1 MNEFSDSEILRG
13 TRKRTEYLND
23 QRARLA
29 LHIPRQDGGV
39 MQIPLLN
46 DTKAT
51 KEQEDIQRNTLIA
64 IVPLARLPG
73 YDAPQQSPRGA
84 FPRRG
89 RVYVFWKNVLWREL
103 ETDGEGQ
110 LFEVDLSHWRA
121 VAESNGEADQREAA
135 GVKQYAI
142 LLPMLLQSRF
152 VADQFMVAYS
162 ELTWT
167 WEYIKWLES
176 DPAHIKSRCQ
186 HIARAWDTAVV
197 GSEQWK
203 TTQANPSLP
212 MTRLKSGLRARDFN
226 IESALEHPL
235 DFTPAF
241 TKFDETTL
249 MKRLQVRQEELA
261 THLKQTPPS
270 PLPETES
277 SVDLLDAY
285 NLRSNNHLVGV
296 ILEDPLFAVRH
307 ATSQIR
313 HHAAYL
319 QTLNALVLHQPYGRY
334 AQVLYSVLGGPLS
347 SLKDEI
353 DLPKLHEAVF
363 EQDRRNCRTRIA
375 AHLERLIGLLD
386 KKTPNVLLDWTH
398 RQDEALLEPY
408 SLMAEVLDVLNQL
421 PTRADAMCI
430 NKESEPLLKAVN
442 SLIQGLL
449 KAEHPLGEL
458 LLSKN
463 AEQPPEVVRRLMA
476 LRDSDQTPEQE
487 AMGLSTLM
495 LSAPLMGN
503 VDWAGAG
510 KGLSYFIGDLL
521 DIFGASVVAHI
532 SRLSQSAS
540 NISLDRVF
548 APTFNTLS
556 SLSKKMAGI
565 RLITFGEALERDY
578 VVIGVQGGGLRNGLT
593 EVERSAL
600 TRKNYRYASLHSL
613 SGEKLASTSPKG
625 SQTHKPLTRNLS
637 VIAVAKDHPELA
649 RYSDF
654 RLALSE
660 AGQKLEATKV
670 VPTLMVGFAVY
681 NLMVQ
686 MEATKNFDENGENL
700 RGYFGVGSAIAD
712 LIAAIGNHSKLIFG
726 AKAEQYLIK
735 PSIDVSRIST
745 AWAARLRR
753 QTGSSKLSLLRGIGS
768 AATVF
773 GAAISAW
780 DAYRAFSD
788 GNGLQAAAYLAVT
801 AGTGAWGAYALGLT
815 INPYALII
823 GVVLALGGAIV
834 ANLLA
839 DSDAELVTRNGP
851 FGIYFSKTQ
860 DELTGKAKLYKHLK
874 DPLIAY
880 QQLVGIIGKPQV
892 KAMRLAEW
900 SDQATTEHMQ
910 IIEHADQK
918 RLRARPYTP
927 HSQTTRPDTQALNDS
942 DWVVIVSSPLLAM
955 FGHDEQQLQ
964 LFGEE
969 FYSSLDTG
977 QAFAV
982 RQYRR
987 QATGSPKLAAIAL
1000 DASSMIYVLPSF
1012 FETPI
1017 LSMRQRNRYQMTEGV
1032 KTLLQVEL
1040 HSAPHDPPLV
1050 LPQPTPAKWAN
1061 FTAANRRPT
1070 TVNFTDDE
1078 VRYWQVDTNEI
1089 TL

>member
-1 MNEFSDSEILRG
+1 MNEFSDSETLRG
-13 TRKRTEYLND
+13 TRKRTEYLD
-23 QRARLA
+23 DRRARIA

-39 MQIPLLN
+39 VQIPLLS

-73 YDAPQQSPRGA
+73 YDEPRQSPRGA

-89 RVYVFWKNVLWREL
+89 RIYVFWKSVLWREL
-103 ETDGEGQ
+103 EADGEGQ
-110 LFEVDLSHWRA
+110 LFEVDISHWRA
-121 VAESNGEADQREAA
+121 MAEGNGDADQREAI
-135 GVKQYAI
+135 GIKQHAI

-152 VADQFMVAYS
+152 VADQFMMAYS
-162 ELTWT
+162 ELPWT
-167 WEYIKWLES
+167 WEYITWLES

-197 GSEQWK
+197 GSEHWK
-203 TTQANPSLP
+203 TTQANPSVP

-226 IESALEHPL
+226 IESALDDPL

-241 TKFDETTL
+241 TTFDETTL
-249 MKRLQVRQEELA
+249 MKRLQIRQEELA
-261 THLKQTPPS
+261 AHLKQTPPP
-270 PLPETES
+270 PLPKTES
-277 SVDLLDAY
+277 SADLLDTY

-334 AQVLYSVLGGPLS
+334 AQVLYSVLAGPLS

-353 DLPKLHEAVF
+353 DVPKLHEAVF
-363 EQDRRNCRTRIA
+363 EQDRKSCRTRIA
-375 AHLERLIGLLD
+375 MHLERLIGLLD
-386 KKTPNVLLDWTH
+386 KKLPDVLLDWTH
-398 RQDEALLEPY
+398 RYDEALLEPY
-408 SLMAEVLDVLNQL
+408 SLMSEVLAVLNQL

-430 NKESEPLLKAVN
+430 SKESEPLLKSVD
-442 SLIQGLL
+442 SLIKGLL
-449 KAEHPLGEL
+449 KAEHPLGDL
-458 LLSKN
+458 LLSRT
-463 AEQPPEVVRRLMA
+463 AEQPPEAVKRLMA
-476 LRDSDQTPEQE
+476 LRDNDQPPKPE

-495 LSAPLMGN
+495 LGAPLMGD

-548 APTFNTLS
+548 SPTFTTLS

-625 SQTHKPLTRNLS
+625 SQTNKPLTRNLN

-649 RYSDF
+649 RYSNF
-654 RLALSE
+654 RLALSD
-660 AGQKLEATKV
+660 ASRKLEATKV
-670 VPTLMVGFAVY
+670 VPTLMVGFAIY

-686 MEATKNFDENGENL
+686 IEAAKKFGETGESI

-712 LIAAIGNHSKLIFG
+712 LSAAIGNHSNLIFG
-726 AKAEQYLIK
+726 ATTEHYLIK
-735 PSIDVSRIST
+735 PRIDVSRIST
-745 AWAARLRR
+745 TWAARLRQ
-753 QTGSSKLSLLRGIGS
+753 QTGSSKLPLLRGIGGM
-768 AATVF
+768 ATVI

-780 DAYRAFSD
+780 DAYRAFRD

-815 INPYALII
+815 INPCALII
-823 GVVLALGGAIV
+823 GVVLAVGGAIV
-834 ANLLA
+834 ANLLT

-860 DELTGKAKLYKHLK
+860 DESNGKSSPFKHLK

-880 QQLVGIIGKPQV
+880 QQLVGVIGKPRV
-892 KAMRLAEW
+892 TAMRLEEW
-900 SDQATTEHMQ
+900 RDQATIEHVRIM
-910 IIEHADQK
+910 EHADQARS
-918 RLRARPYTP
+918 RLGPHTPY
-927 HSQTTRPDTQALNDS
+927 SQTTRPDLQALNDS

-955 FGHDEQQLQ
+955 FGHDEQHLQ
-964 LFGEE
+964 LFGDE

-987 QATGSPKLAAIAL
+987 QTTSSPKLAAIAL
-1000 DASSMIYVLPSF
+1000 DASSMLYVLPSF
-1012 FETPI
+1012 FETPV
-1017 LSMRQRNRYQMTEGV
+1017 LSMRQRYRYQMTEGV
-1032 KTLLQVEL
+1032 KTFLQAEL
-1040 HSAPHDPPLV
+1040 YSAPNDPPLV
-1050 LPQPTPAKWAN
+1050 LPQPTPAKWAP
-1061 FTAANRRPT
+1061 FTIANRRPIT
-1070 TVNFTDDE
+1070 AGLTDDE
-1078 VRYWQVDTNEI
+1078 VLYWQVDTNEI

>member
-1 MNEFSDSEILRG
+1 MNEFSDSETLRG
-13 TRKRTEYLND
+13 TRKRTEYLD
-23 QRARLA
+23 DRRARIA

-39 MQIPLLN
+39 VQIPLLS

-73 YDAPQQSPRGA
+73 YDEPRQSPRGA

-89 RVYVFWKNVLWREL
+89 RIYVFWKSVLWREL
-103 ETDGEGQ
+103 EADGEGQ
-110 LFEVDLSHWRA
+110 LFEVDISHWRA
-121 VAESNGEADQREAA
+121 MAEGNGDADQREAI
-135 GVKQYAI
+135 GIKQHAI

-152 VADQFMVAYS
+152 VADQFMMAYS
-162 ELTWT
+162 ELPWT

-197 GSEQWK
+197 GSEHWK
-203 TTQANPSLP
+203 TTQANPSVP

-226 IESALEHPL
+226 IESALEDPL

-241 TKFDETTL
+241 TTFDETTL
-249 MKRLQVRQEELA
+249 MKRLQTRQEELA
-261 THLKQTPPS
+261 AHLKQTPPP
-270 PLPETES
+270 PLPQTES
-277 SVDLLDAY
+277 SADLLDTY

-296 ILEDPLFAVRH
+296 ILEDPLLAVRH

-334 AQVLYSVLGGPLS
+334 AQVLYSVLAGPLS

-353 DLPKLHEAVF
+353 DIPRLYEAVF
-363 EQDRRNCRTRIA
+363 EQDRKNCRIQIA
-375 AHLERLIGLLD
+375 VHLERLIGLLD
-386 KKTPNVLLDWTH
+386 KKLPDVLLDWTH
-398 RQDEALLEPY
+398 RYDEALLEPY
-408 SLMAEVLDVLNQL
+408 SLMAEVLGVLNQL

-430 NKESEPLLKAVN
+430 SKESEPLLKSVD
-442 SLIQGLL
+442 SLIKGLL
-449 KAEHPLGEL
+449 KAEHPLGDL
-458 LLSKN
+458 LLSRT
-463 AEQPPEVVRRLMA
+463 AEQTPEAVKRLMA
-476 LRDSDQTPEQE
+476 LRDNDQPPKPE

-495 LSAPLMGN
+495 LGASLMGD

-521 DIFGASVVAHI
+521 DIFGANVVAHI

-548 APTFNTLS
+548 SPTFTTLS

-625 SQTHKPLTRNLS
+625 SQTNKPLTRNLN

-649 RYSDF
+649 RYSNF
-654 RLALSE
+654 RLALSD
-660 AGQKLEATKV
+660 ASRKLEATKV
-670 VPTLMVGFAVY
+670 VPTLMVGFAIY

-686 MEATKNFDENGENL
+686 IEAAKKFGETGESI

-712 LIAAIGNHSKLIFG
+712 LSAAIGNHSNLIFG
-726 AKAEQYLIK
+726 ATTEHYLIK
-735 PSIDVSRIST
+735 PRIDVSRIST
-745 AWAARLRR
+745 TWAARLRQ
-753 QTGSSKLSLLRGIGS
+753 QTGSSKLPLLRGIGGM
-768 AATVF
+768 ATVI

-780 DAYRAFSD
+780 DAYRAFRD

-815 INPYALII
+815 INPCALII
-823 GVVLALGGAIV
+823 GVVLAVGGAIV
-834 ANLLA
+834 ANLLT

-860 DELTGKAKLYKHLK
+860 DESNGKSSPFKHLK

-880 QQLVGIIGKPQV
+880 QQLVGVIGKPRV
-892 KAMRLAEW
+892 TAMRLEEW
-900 SDQATTEHMQ
+900 RDQATIEHVRIM
-910 IIEHADQK
+910 EHADQARS
-918 RLRARPYTP
+918 RLGPHTPY
-927 HSQTTRPDTQALNDS
+927 SQTTRPDLQALNDS

-955 FGHDEQQLQ
+955 FGHDEQHLQ
-964 LFGEE
+964 LFGDE

-987 QATGSPKLAAIAL
+987 QTTSSPKLAAIAL
-1000 DASSMIYVLPSF
+1000 DASSMLYVLPSF
-1012 FETPI
+1012 
-1017 LSMRQRNRYQMTEGV
+1017 L
-1032 KTLLQVEL
+1032 KLLFSV
-1040 HSAPHDPPLV
+1040 
-1050 LPQPTPAKWAN
+1050 
-1061 FTAANRRPT
+1061 
-1070 TVNFTDDE
+1070 
-1078 VRYWQVDTNEI
+1078 
-1089 TL
+1089 

>member
-103 ETDGEGQ
+103 EADGEGQ

-152 VADQFMVAYS
+152 VADQFMMAYS

-226 IESALEHPL
+226 IESALEDPL

-241 TKFDETTL
+241 TIFDETTL

-261 THLKQTPPS
+261 THLKQTPPP

-363 EQDRRNCRTRIA
+363 EQDRRNCRTLIA

-521 DIFGASVVAHI
+521 DIFGAGVVAHI

-540 NISLDRVF
+540 NINLDRVF

-686 MEATKNFDENGENL
+686 IEAYTGFENGGEKK
-700 RGYFGVGSAIAD
+700 RGIVGSLSAAID
-712 LIAAIGNHSKLIFG
+712 LIAALGNHSSLFFGNAAESYLLKPRIQVAKLSAG
-726 AKAEQYLIK
+726 
-735 PSIDVSRIST
+735 
-745 AWAARLRR
+745 WAANLKR
-753 QTGSSKLSLLRGIGS
+753 QTGSPNLPLLRMAGS
-768 AATVF
+768 VATLL
-773 GAAISAW
+773 GASLALW
-780 DAYRAFSD
+780 DSYRAYNS
-788 GNGLQAAAYLAVT
+788 GNYSLALAYLSTAVGN
-801 AGTGAWGAYALGLT
+801 AAWGAYALGLS
-815 INPYALII
+815 INPYLLII
-823 GVVLALGGAIV
+823 GAVFAIGGAIV
-834 ANLLA
+834 ANLLT

-851 FGIYFSKTQ
+851 FGIHFYKTQ
-860 DELTGKAKLYKHLK
+860 EETTGRDNPFKHLR
-874 DPLIAY
+874 DPLTAY
-880 QQLVGIIGKPQV
+880 QQLVGIIGKP
-892 KAMRLAEW
+892 KITAMRLADW
-900 SDQATTEHMQ
+900 RDRASAEHVKVV
-910 IIEHADQK
+910 EHADQTRSHLHTPSLYSK
-918 RLRARPYTP
+918 TPRPEMHP
-927 HSQTTRPDTQALNDS
+927 LHDS
-942 DWVVIVSSPLLAM
+942 DWLVLVTSPLLAM
-955 FGHDEQQLQ
+955 FGHEDKQIQLV
-964 LFGEE
+964 GEE
-969 FYSSLDTG
+969 FLSSLDTG

-987 QATGSPKLAAIAL
+987 QTTGSPKLGAIAL
-1000 DASSMIYVLPSF
+1000 DATSVIYVLSSF
-1012 FETPI
+1012 FETPV
-1017 LSMRQRNRYQMTEGV
+1017 LSMRQRYRYQMTEGLRV
-1032 KTLLQVEL
+1032 CLQAEL
-1040 HSAPHDPPLV
+1040 YAEPDTQPLV
-1050 LPQPTPAKWAN
+1050 LPQPAPANWKPFMNSHRRLPKDN
-1061 FTAANRRPT
+1061 FSN
-1070 TVNFTDDE
+1070 DE
-1078 VRYWQVDTNEI
+1078 VLYWQIETNEHP
-1089 TL
+1089 L